1 VTQAVQ
7 QAVEL
12 AVREGVHQGVRS
24 ALAEVLSNPEVLA
37 VLRAAAAP
45 APDAQPAPAVPP
57 RSGRLWG
64 WAKAGLRKAHSN
76 LAAALGRARQV
87 ASAAWNGVSV
97 LRPFYGQLL
106 VALGV
111 GAAAGVGAYFAGPYV
126 AAAAG
131 WLAGV
136 LSSLAV
142 QAGIAFRRLTAQAAQ
157 AW

>member
-1 VTQAVQ
+1 
-7 QAVEL
+7 
-12 AVREGVHQGVRS
+12 
-24 ALAEVLSNPEVLA
+24 
-37 VLRAAAAP
+37 
-45 APDAQPAPAVPP
+45 
-57 RSGRLWG
+57 
-64 WAKAGLRKAHSN
+64 
-76 LAAALGRARQV
+76 V
-87 ASAAWNGVSV
+87 ASAAWNGVSL

-111 GAAAGVGAYFAGPYV
+111 GAAAGVGAYFAGPYA

-142 QAGIAFRRLTAQAAQ
+142 QAGIAFRRMTAQAAQ